1 MQDAP
6 SCQNA
11 TYRLKNAKFMIK
23 ALDMERH
30 AYAVIIAGGK
40 GTRFWPLS
48 RPPRPK
54 QLLRIF
60 SGKSLIRETVDRTVP
75 LFGSRKTLVVTVAE
89 HYDAVRREIPVLPE
103 RNFIVEPQGN
113 NTAPCIGLAAVEL
126 AGRDPEAVMVIL
138 PADHWVSHLNS
149 FFRAIRIAIR
159 LAREQDA
166 LVTIGIRP
174 NYPETGYGYILKG
187 KRFKGPGGVPCY
199 RVKGFKEKPTRQRA
213 AHLVRGGSLWNSGIF
228 VWKASTILEMLRRFS
243 PSVHR
248 GIQKI
253 QEAARGRGL
262 GNPPAGL
269 RNTVRREYR
278 KLPNISIDYAVL
290 EKAGSAGRV
299 LTLEANFGWSDVGNW
314 AAVHRMLPRD
324 GRGNAGIGK
333 WLGFKSKDCFVYS
346 RDRLVAL
353 LGVQGLVVVD
363 TADALLVADMARSQ
377 EVKDLVEK
385 LNRRGYGRY
394 TVR

>member
-1 MQDAP
+1 MK
-6 SCQNA
+6 S
-11 TYRLKNAKFMIK
+11 
-23 ALDMERH
+23 H
-30 AYAVIIAGGK
+30 SYAVIMAGGK

-187 KRFKGPGGVPCY
+187 KKFKGPGGVPCY
-199 RVKGFKEKPTRQRA
+199 QVKGFKEKPTRQRA
-213 AHLVRGGSLWNSGIF
+213 AHLVRRGSLWNSGMF
-228 VWKASTILEMLRRFS
+228 VWRVSTILQMLRGFS
-243 PSVHR
+243 PPIARSLER
-248 GIQKI
+248 IQVASRDK
-253 QEAARGRGL
+253 GL
-262 GNPPAGL
+262 ANPSASL
-269 RNTVRREYR
+269 RAVVRREYR
-278 KLPNISIDYAVL
+278 KMPNISIDYAVL
-290 EKAGSAGRV
+290 EKAGKQGRV
-299 LTLEANFGWSDVGNW
+299 LTLEGDFGWSDVGNW

-353 LGVQGLVVVD
+353 LGVRGLVVVD
-363 TADALLVADMARSQ
+363 TADALLVADIKRSQ
-377 EVKDLVEK
+377 EVKDLVEELK
-385 LNRRGYGRY
+385 RRGYGRY
-394 TVR
+394 TVK

>member
-1 MQDAP
+1 
-6 SCQNA
+6 
-11 TYRLKNAKFMIK
+11 
-23 ALDMERH
+23 MERH

-48 RPPRPK
+48 RPQHPK
-54 QLLRIF
+54 QLLRIL
-60 SGKSLIRETVDRTVP
+60 SRKSLIRETVDRTVP

-126 AGRDPEAVMVIL
+126 AGRDPEAAMVIL

-187 KRFKGPGGVPCY
+187 EKIKGTGDVPCC
-199 RVKGFKEKPTRQRA
+199 RVRGFEEKPALQRA
-213 AHLVRGGSLWNSGIF
+213 RRLLRRRGSLWNSGIF
-228 VWKASTILEMLRRFS
+228 VWKVATILEMLRRFS
-243 PSVHR
+243 PSVAR
-248 GIQKI
+248 GIRNI
-253 QEAARGRGL
+253 QAAAHGATL
-262 GNPPAGL
+262 TNPSARL
-269 RNTVRREYR
+269 RSVMRREYQR
-278 KLPNISIDYAVL
+278 MPNVSIDYAVL
-290 EKAGSAGRV
+290 EKAGKEGRV
-299 LTLEANFGWSDVGNW
+299 LTLEGDFGWSDVGNW

-363 TADALLVADMARSQ
+363 TADALLVAAMERPQ
-377 EVKDLVEK
+377 EVKDLVEELIRK
-385 LNRRGYGRY
+385 GYGRY